1 MHGTQQKCLVALF
14 APAILK
20 QLRLVSRR
28 SFPFAPTV
36 NGAVGQV
43 RPSQFEAAQMTQ
55 LLDRRLSGK
64 RHAAGARDWAPQ

>member
-36 NGAVGQV
+36 NCAVGAKCGLPHLKQ
-43 RPSQFEAAQMTQ
+43 R
-55 LLDRRLSGK
+55 K
-64 RHAAGARDWAPQ
+64 